1 MYTSSPSHLSI
12 GGIENLDSSSNP
24 NSSPRRSARLN
35 PPPTPEQENLA
46 TPKIGSAAFASQQHA
61 LSLLGG
67 SPLQRKRSPTRATA
81 SPRSKN
87 PAAGR
92 ATGIS
97 PRRMCRG
104 HGREKNGLGA
114 AGSGKKRK
122 RAEDDDDERELDHGP
137 RIKRIK
143 REDIAY
149 KGDSSI
155 EDYAHVPALQL
166 EPIDSRASSY
176 DVYPDPAVG
185 RDRIQEIFNASDAF
199 DTLPFTWEADF
210 EETLQTIYEDFY
222 WSQEVHEM
230 HRTRAED
237 VEAVKKAHIRLQT
250 AQQKWDK
257 KVSELVLEGQ
267 CFLLNE
273 VLSNH
278 EPISFG
284 LD

>member
-1 MYTSSPSHLSI
+1 MRIL
-12 GGIENLDSSSNP
+12 
-24 NSSPRRSARLN
+24 RSKIRSLG
-35 PPPTPEQENLA
+35 
-46 TPKIGSAAFASQQHA
+46 TPKIGSAAFASQQRA

-67 SPLQRKRSPTRATA
+67 SPLQRTRSQTRTTG
-81 SPRSKN
+81 SPGSKK

-104 HGREKNGLGA
+104 HGHEKIGLGA
-114 AGSGKKRK
+114 VGSGKKRK

-149 KGDSSI
+149 KDDSSI
-155 EDYAHVPALQL
+155 EDYAHIPALQL

-176 DVYPDPAVG
+176 EVYPDPAVG

-210 EETLQTIYEDFY
+210 EETLQTTYDDFY

-237 VEAVKKAHIRLQT
+237 VETIKQAHTRLQT
-250 AQQKWDK
+250 AQQKWDE
-257 KVSELVLEGQ
+257 KVSKLVLEGQ

>member
-1 MYTSSPSHLSI
+1 ML
-12 GGIENLDSSSNP
+12 
-24 NSSPRRSARLN
+24 PR
-35 PPPTPEQENLA
+35 P
-46 TPKIGSAAFASQQHA
+46 
-61 LSLLGG
+61 
-67 SPLQRKRSPTRATA
+67 
-81 SPRSKN
+81 KN
-87 PAAGR
+87 PVAGR

-97 PRRMCRG
+97 PRRMRRG
-104 HGREKNGLGA
+104 HGCEKNGLGA

-137 RIKRIK
+137 RIKRI
-143 REDIAY
+143 RHEAIAIED
-149 KGDSSI
+149 DSSI
-155 EDYAHVPALQL
+155 EDRAHIPAFQL
-166 EPIDSRASSY
+166 GPVDSRASSY
-176 DVYPDPAVG
+176 GVYPDPEIG
-185 RDRIQEIFNASDAF
+185 RDSTQGSSSASDASN
-199 DTLPFTWEADF
+199 TLPFTWEADF

-222 WSQEVHEM
+222 WSQELHEM

-237 VEAVKKAHIRLQT
+237 VEAVPKAHIQLQT
-250 AQQKWDK
+250 AQQKWDE